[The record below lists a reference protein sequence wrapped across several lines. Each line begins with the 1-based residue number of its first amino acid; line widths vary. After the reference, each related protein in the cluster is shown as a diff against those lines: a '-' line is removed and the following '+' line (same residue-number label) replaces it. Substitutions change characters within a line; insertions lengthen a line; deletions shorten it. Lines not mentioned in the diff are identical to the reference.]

1 LELSSFLVSTES
13 SVVPD
18 SCGFSCAVVS
28 PSVISAIA
36 SGSSVMALLGGRA
49 TFLTGFR
56 FLTLPQ
62 KPPLQNTRQ
71 ARCFEA
77 INEGRRRLSMEKKQQ
92 VWTKQ

>member
-1 LELSSFLVSTES
+1 
-13 SVVPD
+13 
-18 SCGFSCAVVS
+18 
-28 PSVISAIA
+28 
-36 SGSSVMALLGGRA
+36 MALLGGRA

-62 KPPLQNTRQ
+62 KLALQNTRQ

-92 VWTKQ
+92 MWTKQ